1 MRACASGVGFWLLM
15 IGGWSV
21 EEVER
26 VLWKGG
32 RWVWWRRGR
41 RAGECGVAV
50 KSQMRG
56 NCFESE
62 QIWRSEIRADD
73 GGSGG
78 VIRIRA
84 CVGGGVGLCRE

>member
-1 MRACASGVGFWLLM
+1 
-15 IGGWSV
+15 
-21 EEVER
+21 
-26 VLWKGG
+26 
-32 RWVWWRRGR
+32 
-41 RAGECGVAV
+41 
-50 KSQMRG
+50 MRG

-84 CVGGGVGLCRE
+84 CVGEGAGGVGLCRE

>member
-1 MRACASGVGFWLLM
+1 MMEAREAREA
-15 IGGWSV
+15 GG
-21 EEVER
+21 
-26 VLWKGG
+26 
-32 RWVWWRRGR
+32 

-84 CVGGGVGLCRE
+84 RVGGRGA